1 MQLNNCY
8 TELMLSNTQQEK
20 VIVEIATYLESTTID
35 TLTTKYDRA
44 SLEFLRALNNIF
56 EQGLLS
62 HYKVTDGDATPLT
75 KMREGIEYF
84 EEWCDE
90 AIENGKCACSVV

>member
-1 MQLNNCY
+1 MQY
-8 TELMLSNTQQEK
+8 TW
-20 VIVEIATYLESTTID
+20 ESTTSD

-75 KMREGIEYF
+75 KGIGYF

-90 AIENGKCACSVV
+90 AIENGKCAC